1 MEAQLVRDLGDFFL
15 DGVLERDFRDCNITA
30 LEEDSGA

>member
-1 MEAQLVRDLGDFFL
+1 MEAQPVLDLGDFFL
-15 DGVLERDFRDCNITA
+15 DGTLERDFKGCHITV